1 MRRFDYVIVGA
12 GSAGCVLANRLSED
26 PATTVLLIET
36 GPRDLSPL
44 ISMPRGYGKVM
55 TNPKYNWV
63 YSASRGSGYNEPD
76 IHLRGRTL
84 GGSSAINGMMY
95 MRGQPEDYNSWG
107 VPGWGWD
114 AFLAAYKAIESHEF
128 GEDATRGGS
137 GPLKISAHGY
147 NHRLCDAVLA
157 GAHELGAPIRA
168 DLNAQPGEGVGY
180 SARNIWRGRR
190 QSAAVA
196 FLHPVRGRR
205 NLTVATNT
213 MIEKIVFDGKRA
225 THIVGV
231 EGGRPV
237 SYAGEA
243 GIILSTGAIN
253 TVKLLQLSGIGP
265 APLLN
270 RHDID
275 VVVDAPEVGRNL
287 SDHRCLFLRFRI
299 NSGSDNH
306 EFSGWRLYRNA
317 LRQTVFGT
325 GPLSHPAFEIGGF
338 VRSDPTLAE
347 PDLRLL
353 INPVSVDTTSAKLA
367 MEKEHGL
374 TIGGYQM
381 LPKSRGYVEIASPAA
396 SAPPTIVTNALA
408 EEEDRRSSIGLV
420 RYVRRLAQSAALQ
433 PYEPR
438 EIFPGPQVED
448 DAAILDIWNRYSGSG
463 MHISGTC
470 RMGDDDAS
478 VVDTSLRVR
487 GVEGLFVADISVLP
501 SVISGNTNAPA
512 MALGYLAA
520 DKIMKAAA
528 SNRIARPAGLERQV
542 S

>member
-63 YSASRGSGYNEPD
+63 YSANRGGGFNEPD

-95 MRGQPEDYNSWG
+95 MRGQPDDYNSWG

-114 AFLAAYKAIESHEF
+114 AFLGAYRAIESHEF
-128 GEDATRGGS
+128 GEDETRGGS

-147 NHRLCDAVLA
+147 KHKLCDAVL
-157 GAHELGAPIRA
+157 GSAHELGAPIRA

-190 QSAAVA
+190 QSAAAA
-196 FLHPVRGRR
+196 FLHPVRNRR
-205 NLTVATNT
+205 NLTVVTNT

-225 THIVGV
+225 THIVGN

-237 SYAGEA
+237 SYAGDA
-243 GIILSTGAIN
+243 GVILSTGAIN
-253 TVKLLQLSGIGP
+253 TVKLLQLSGVGP
-265 APLLN
+265 APLLK
-270 RHDID
+270 RHNIE

-287 SDHRCLFLRFRI
+287 SDHRCLFLRFRV

-306 EFSGWRLYRNA
+306 EFSGWRLYLNA
-317 LRQTVFGT
+317 VRQTIFGT
-325 GPLSHPAFEIGGF
+325 GPLSHPAFELGGF
-338 VRSDPTLAE
+338 VRSDPSLADA
-347 PDLRLL
+347 DLRLL
-353 INPVSVDTTSAKLA
+353 INPVSVDTSSPTLQ
-367 MEKEHGL
+367 MEKEHGF

-381 LPKSRGYVEIASPAA
+381 LPKSRGYIEIASSETSAA
-396 SAPPTIVTNALA
+396 PTIVTNALA
-408 EEEDRRSSIGLV
+408 HEDDRRSSIGLV
-420 RYVRRLAQSAALQ
+420 RYARRVAQASALR

-438 EIFPGPQVED
+438 EIFPGAQVD
-448 DAAILDIWNRYSGSG
+448 DDDAILDLWNRYGGSG

-470 RMGDDDAS
+470 RMGEDDAS

-487 GVEGLFVADISVLP
+487 GVEGLFIADISVLP

-512 MALGYLAA
+512 MALGFLAA
-520 DKIMKAAA
+520 DRIKKAAK
-528 SNRIARPAGLERQV
+528 SDRTARPQGM
-542 S
+542 

>member
-1 MRRFDYVIVGA
+1 MRHFDYVIVGA

-26 PATTVLLIET
+26 SSKSVLLIEN
-36 GPRDLSPL
+36 GPADRSPL

-55 TNPKYNWV
+55 TNPRYNWV
-63 YSASRGSGYNEPD
+63 YPVSRQSGYNEPEY
-76 IHLRGRTL
+76 HLRGRTL

-95 MRGQPEDYNSWG
+95 MRGQPSDYDGWN
-107 VPGWGWD
+107 VPGWDWD
-114 AFLAAYKAIESHEF
+114 AFLRAYKAIEAHEF
-128 GEDATRGGS
+128 GADDTRGGS

-147 NHRLCDAVLA
+147 DHPLCNAVLA
-157 GAHELGAPIRA
+157 GAHELGAPIRT

-190 QSAAVA
+190 QSAAMA

-205 NLTVATNT
+205 NLTVVTETA
-213 MIEKIVFDGKRA
+213 IERIVFAGKRA
-225 THIVGV
+225 SHVIGKDP
-231 EGGRPV
+231 GGAV
-237 SYAGEA
+237 AYAGDA
-243 GIILSTGAIN
+243 AIILTAGAIN

-265 APLLN
+265 APLLARN
-270 RHDID
+270 GID
-275 VVVDAPEVGRNL
+275 LVANAPELGRNL
-287 SDHRCLFLRFRI
+287 SDHRCLFLRFRV

-317 LRQTVFGT
+317 LRQAILGT

-338 VRSDPTLAE
+338 VRSDPALSA

-353 INPVSVDTTSAKLA
+353 INPVSVDPTSPALR
-367 MEKEHGL
+367 MEREHGFS
-374 TIGGYQM
+374 IGGYQM
-381 LPKSRGYVEIASPAA
+381 LPKSRGYVEISSPDADR
-396 SAPPTIVTNALA
+396 PPTIVTNALA
-408 EEEDRRSSIGLV
+408 DEEDRRSSIGLV
-420 RYVRRLAQSAALQ
+420 RYARHLAQTEALC
-433 PYEPR
+433 PYAPR
-438 EIFPGPQVED
+438 EIFPGPDVNDEV
-448 DAAILDIWNRYSGSG
+448 AILDLWYRYSGSG

-470 RMGDDDAS
+470 RLGEDDSS

-520 DKIMKAAA
+520 DRIRKATT
-528 SNRIARPAGLERQV
+528 SRSIAREASR
-542 S
+542 